1 MATWNNSV
9 ITNAGLELLEQ
20 SLSGDGIVIS
30 RAALGGGTV
39 DVSAL
44 VDQTALTDPLVG
56 TTVVISSQKPLSGS
70 SGREIKL
77 QIRNT
82 GLSAAATFKQ
92 VGIFAA
98 CGGVEVLFAISQDES
113 GEEIPSAAEYPD
125 FMEEFTAAVA
135 ISQTYGVTVE
145 VSSLAFVTKAELE
158 ESLSGKSDSGHKHTT
173 SDISDLPKLGTAAQK
188 NAGDFVDA
196 ADKNAQTLIPA
207 GSDIPAWLWANAKKY
222 TRYYSKYASSNSY
235 VNAPP
240 HMLSGSE
247 HIAYYW
253 FDGMNVTAIGECG
266 MMYVGMLISGV
277 FSGWSPARS
286 GKNELEN
293 PDFKVNQRGRNI
305 YSYSVAS
312 GSIDGGFSVDNWIM
326 SIVGRGNSGSY
337 NAETH
342 ILSGSVLDKNGYY
355 ANLYQLIENPV
366 RFAGKTLTFSAGMS
380 ELDQPALIQIWRTE
394 GTTTAG
400 VAATP
405 YNLEA
410 DKVLTFTM
418 PSDLTEAS
426 KIRVVLQ
433 TRGSVKLDWAK
444 LELGSAATPFVPP
457 DPATELLRCQRYYC
471 KYPVVKYGALGIALA
486 QNAAAAKVTLFLP
499 AVMRNLPTISA
510 DIGSI
515 ELYDGINSHSVTDV
529 SVSLNSGN
537 CETLLL
543 TSSGLEAGKSYFFRA
558 TDDTSLSFSAE
569 L

>member
-158 ESLSGKSDSGHKHTT
+158 ESLSGKSDSGHKHTM

-188 NAGDFVDA
+188 DAGTFVDA

-222 TRYYSKYASSNSY
+222 TRYCSKYTSSNSY

-266 MMYVGMLISGV
+266 MMYAGILISGV

-286 GKNELEN
+286 GKNELDN
-293 PDFKVNQRGRNI
+293 PDFRVNQRGKNEYSTGYTVDRWYISTDKCKASPESDGIRLTATATLTSNTHAFWQNI
-305 YSYSVAS
+305 EFPLAPGKYTLSLNVPEVSGVWSARIRTVNAS
-312 GSIDGGFSVDNWIM
+312 GDYVDSYYTSLLHAGLNKVTVDLSKNEYISAVSIGFNK
-326 SIVGRGNSGSY
+326 GTEAGNSLKLAWVKLENGSLVSMFV
-337 NAETH
+337 AP
-342 ILSGSVLDKNGYY
+342 DR
-355 ANLYQLIENPV
+355 A
-366 RFAGKTLTFSAGMS
+366 S
-380 ELDQPALIQIWRTE
+380 EL
-394 GTTTAG
+394 
-400 VAATP
+400 
-405 YNLEA
+405 
-410 DKVLTFTM
+410 
-418 PSDLTEAS
+418 
-426 KIRVVLQ
+426 
-433 TRGSVKLDWAK
+433 AK
-444 LELGSAATPFVPP
+444 
-457 DPATELLRCQRYYC
+457 CQRFYQVRTTNDID
-471 KYPVVKYGALGIALA
+471 PLDLRPSMRTTPTDIV
-486 QNAAAAKVTLFLP
+486 
-499 AVMRNLPTISA
+499 AVEGGYA
-510 DIGSI
+510 
-515 ELYDGINSHSVTDV
+515 YV
-529 SVSLNSGN
+529 
-537 CETLLL
+537 
-543 TSSGLEAGKSYFFRA
+543 
-558 TDDTSLSFSAE
+558 AE